1 MNNIYETIMILT
13 PNLDTDVIGRIKMF
27 YLDLFQKGSNRK
39 RVRLDDIGKKKL
51 AYKIQDKY
59 EYGYYLI
66 FYYESDSDYIYE
78 IERALRKD
86 DMVLKYITIRQ
97 DEDDIELPDLIPE
110 SISKQTISEQTKPDA
125 YDVLLGLADYNDK
138 NLTND

>member
-39 RVRLDDIGKKKL
+39 RVKLDDIGKKKL
-51 AYKIQDKY
+51 AYKIQY

-110 SISKQTISEQTKPDA
+110 SISEQTKPDA

>member
-1 MNNIYETIMILT
+1 MNNIYETIMVLT

-39 RVRLDDIGKKKL
+39 RVKLDDIGKKKL
-51 AYKIQDKY
+51 AYKIQGKY
-59 EYGYYLI
+59 EYGYYLV
-66 FYYESDSDYIYE
+66 FSYESDSDYIYE

-110 SISKQTISEQTKPDA
+110 SISEQTKPDA

>member
-39 RVRLDDIGKKKL
+39 RVKLDDIGKKKL

-59 EYGYYLI
+59 EYGYYLV
-66 FYYESDSDYIYE
+66 FSYESDSDYIYE

-86 DMVLKYITIRQ
+86 DMVLKFITIRQ

-110 SISKQTISEQTKPDA
+110 SISKQTISEQAKPDA